1 MDTRARI
8 VDRLHRFEP
17 VEIVADG
24 LRPAAVALAVAEE
37 SGVSGVWMTLR
48 SSQLRAHPG
57 QFALPGGRLDPGETA
72 VDAARRELRE
82 ELGVDLDPSAVLGR
96 LDDYRTRSGYVMT
109 PIVLWAG
116 SGAEVAPNPDEVAHV
131 FHLSFAELDVDPEF
145 ERIPQTDRPVI
156 RLPWRGDHLHA
167 PTAAVL
173 HQFREVVLHGRPT
186 RVAEYDQP
194 PFAWR

>member
-1 MDTRARI
+1 MDTRTRI
-8 VDRLHRFEP
+8 VDRLRRFEP
-17 VEIVADG
+17 VTVEVDG

-37 SGVSGVWMTLR
+37 SGVHGVWMTLR
-48 SSQLRAHPG
+48 SSRLRAHPG

-82 ELGVDLDPSAVLGR
+82 ELGVDLGPSAVLGR

-116 SGAEVAPNPDEVAHV
+116 AGAELTPNPDEVTQV
-131 FHLSFAELDVDPEF
+131 FHLSFAELDVDPDF
-145 ERIPQTDRPVI
+145 ERIPETDRPVI

-167 PTAAVL
+167 PTAAIL
-173 HQFREVVLHGRPT
+173 HQFREVVLRGRST
-186 RVAEYDQP
+186 RVSEYDQP

>member
-145 ERIPQTDRPVI
+145 ERIPETDRPVI